1 MKRDEIGD
9 LIAFLAV
16 ADERSFTRAAAK
28 LGTSQS
34 SLSHTIRRLET
45 RRGFRLLNRST
56 RSVAPTEAGERLL
69 ETLRPALD
77 GIDATMRELGQLSNK
92 PSGTIRITSS
102 RHAAQTVLWPAVAR
116 ILPEHPDMRVE
127 VSVNSA
133 LTDIIAERYDA
144 GVRLGE
150 SIAGD
155 MIATRIGPDLRMAVV
170 AAPTYIATHGVPD
183 TPHDLPQFACIN
195 VRLPSAGGLYVWE
208 FAKDGRDLNVRV
220 DGQLVF
226 DDMTMVMQAAIE
238 GFGLACVI
246 EDQAEQPIL
255 DGALV
260 RVLEEWCP
268 AFSGYH
274 LYYPSRRQA
283 SSAFTLL
290 LNELRYVAESR
301 GFATLPQAGADGTLR
316 RHHRASDGQ

>member
-1 MKRDEIGD
+1 MQRDELGD
-9 LIAFLAV
+9 LLAFLAV
-16 ADERSFTRAAAK
+16 AEERSFTRAAAK

-56 RSVAPTEAGERLL
+56 RRVAPTEAGERLL

-77 GIDATMRELGQLSNK
+77 GIDATLTELGQLSNK

-116 ILPEHPDMRVE
+116 LLPEHPDLKVE
-127 VSVNSA
+127 ISVDSA

-150 SIAGD
+150 SIARD

-170 AAPTYIATHGVPD
+170 AAPTYIATHGVPE
-183 TPHDLPQFACIN
+183 TPHDLPGFSCIN
-195 VRLPSAGGLYVWE
+195 VRLPTAGGLYIWE
-208 FAKDGRDLNVRV
+208 FANDGRDLNVRV
-220 DGQLVF
+220 DGQLVLN
-226 DDMTMVMQAAIE
+226 DMPMVMQAAIE

-246 EDQAEQPIL
+246 EDQAVQEIS
-255 DGALV
+255 DGKLV
-260 RVLEEWCP
+260 RILEEWCP
-268 AFSGYH
+268 TFPGYH
-274 LYYPSRRQA
+274 LYYPSRRQP

-290 LNELRYVAESR
+290 LNELRYVARGR
-301 GFATLPQAGADGTLR
+301 GFAGVP
-316 RHHRASDGQ
+316 

>member
-1 MKRDEIGD
+1 MQRDELGD
-9 LIAFLAV
+9 LLAFLAV
-16 ADERSFTRAAAK
+16 AEERSFTRAAAK

-77 GIDATMRELGQLSNK
+77 GIDATLTELGQLSNK

-116 ILPEHPDMRVE
+116 LLPEHPDLKVE
-127 VSVNSA
+127 ISVDSA

-150 SIAGD
+150 SIARD

-170 AAPTYIATHGVPD
+170 AAPTYIATHGVPE
-183 TPHDLPQFACIN
+183 TPHDLPGFSCIN
-195 VRLPSAGGLYVWE
+195 VRLPTAGGLYIWE
-208 FAKDGRDLNVRV
+208 FANDGRDLNVRV
-220 DGQLVF
+220 DGQLVLN
-226 DDMTMVMQAAIE
+226 DMPMVMQAAIE

-246 EDQAEQPIL
+246 EDQAVQEIS
-255 DGALV
+255 DGKLV
-260 RVLEEWCP
+260 RILEEWCP
-268 AFSGYH
+268 TFPGYH
-274 LYYPSRRQA
+274 LYYPSRRQP

-290 LNELRYVAESR
+290 LNELRYVARGR
-301 GFATLPQAGADGTLR
+301 GFAGVP
-316 RHHRASDGQ
+316 